1 MPVRTV
7 DPVVRLFNN
16 PTVIKTVTPDK
27 GQVRTT
33 QIGGPVQIQ
42 GIKSVIG
49 QTNQVVNIALGSANI
64 PDSYQIIRILQAL
77 GEQFGRIPAVRE
89 SAIMVLGSMANDA
102 AGYQVQKL
110 TDWVKQNVTYVK
122 DPDGSEYVISPLRM
136 LDQIASNGRTAGD
149 CDDHV
154 LLLNSLL
161 KSVGLDARPVGVK
174 LYSKTRFDHVISSVF
189 FNSQWHDIDPCAK
202 FSPQPDY
209 MERLVV

>member
-16 PTVIKTVTPDK
+16 PTVIKTITPDPAK
-27 GQVRTT
+27 VRTT

-49 QTNQVVNIALGSANI
+49 QTDQVINIALGSASV

-77 GEQFGRIPAVRE
+77 GEQFGRVPATRE
-89 SAIMVLGSMANDA
+89 AAVTILGSMANDA

-110 TDWVKQNVTYVK
+110 TEWVKQVVTYVK

-136 LDQIASNGRTAGD
+136 LEQVASTGRTAGD

-174 LYSKTRFDHVISSVF
+174 LYSKTRFDHVISTVF
-189 FNSQWHDIDPCAK
+189 YESQWHDIDPCAK
-202 FSPQPDY
+202 FSPQPNY